1 MNLLAID
8 TSTDHATVAL
18 AFGNELLSEEQ
29 GSLRQHA
36 QFLLPM
42 VERLLTS
49 ASLSFSQLDGIVFG
63 CGPGSFTGLRIACS
77 VAKAFAFAHDL
88 PMYPVSSLAS
98 IAYEAKQQEGPN
110 TNVLAMIDARMQQVY
125 WGCYLDALVHTQE
138 HVSAASDVII
148 ASSAPLIL
156 AGIGYEAYL
165 PLLPTNINKQI
176 SKHISIYPNASS
188 MIRLVQN
195 HHITPVSA
203 ADALPVYIRNQVT
216 SGGGNG

>member
-29 GSLRQHA
+29 GSMRQHA

-88 PMYPVSSLAS
+88 LAFIYWLYKRRADQEPALGY
-98 IAYEAKQQEGPN
+98 IADLLYTAVIAADLRAFNRHEYRRKPEES
-110 TNVLAMIDARMQQVY
+110 D
-125 WGCYLDALVHTQE
+125 LD
-138 HVSAASDVII
+138 VSAAYH
-148 ASSAPLIL
+148 A
-156 AGIGYEAYL
+156 L
-165 PLLPTNINKQI
+165 PD
-176 SKHISIYPNASS
+176 
-188 MIRLVQN
+188 RLV
-195 HHITPVSA
+195 TTFRRV
-203 ADALPVYIRNQVT
+203 RF
-216 SGGGNG
+216 